1 MSRISLLIVDDHPVV
16 RAGLHGMFDSDP
28 GFAVLC
34 EAASGEAAV
43 DAVREARPY
52 IVLMDLQMPGIG
64 GVEAIRRIRALPGP
78 PPVLVLTTYDTDAQI
93 LSAIEA
99 GAAGYLL
106 KDTPRDALFDAV
118 RSVVAGGS
126 PLAPTVAARLLQRLP
141 QAFRTARCR
150 AAHESRARR
159 PPPGGAR
166 CIEPGDRARP
176 ADRRGHREV
185 APPPR
190 VREAGRGR
198 PDLGRD
204 DRHRAGTHRA
214 AAVALTARRAVAL
227 SKQRWYL
234 TRQRATLVVL
244 ANTDA
249 QPLDPVSE
257 SLQRVVLEH
266 QGA

>member
-28 GFAVLC
+28 GFAVLG
-34 EAASGEAAV
+34 EAVSGEAAV
-43 DAVREARPY
+43 DAVREACPD

-64 GVEAIRRIRALPGP
+64 GVEAIRRIRAMPAP

-141 QAFRTARCR
+141 QAGGRRGAEPLTSRELDVLRLVGRGASNREIARDLR
-150 AAHESRARR
+150 IGEATVKSHLLHVFEKL
-159 PPPGGAR
+159 GV
-166 CIEPGDRARP
+166 
-176 ADRRGHREV
+176 ADRTSAVTTAIERGLIEL
-185 APPPR
+185 PR
-190 VREAGRGR
+190 SR
-198 PDLGRD
+198 
-204 DRHRAGTHRA
+204 
-214 AAVALTARRAVAL
+214 
-227 SKQRWYL
+227 
-234 TRQRATLVVL
+234 
-244 ANTDA
+244 
-249 QPLDPVSE
+249 
-257 SLQRVVLEH
+257 
-266 QGA
+266 

>member
-28 GFAVLC
+28 GFAVLG
-34 EAASGEAAV
+34 EAASGEAAI
-43 DAVREARPY
+43 DAVREACPD

-64 GVEAIRRIRALPGP
+64 GVEAIRRIRAMPAP

-141 QAFRTARCR
+141 QAGGRRGAEPLTTRELDVLRLVGRGASNREIARDLR
-150 AAHESRARR
+150 IGEATVKSHLLHVFEKL
-159 PPPGGAR
+159 GV
-166 CIEPGDRARP
+166 
-176 ADRRGHREV
+176 ADRTSAVTTAIERGLIEL
-185 APPPR
+185 PR
-190 VREAGRGR
+190 SR
-198 PDLGRD
+198 
-204 DRHRAGTHRA
+204 
-214 AAVALTARRAVAL
+214 
-227 SKQRWYL
+227 
-234 TRQRATLVVL
+234 
-244 ANTDA
+244 
-249 QPLDPVSE
+249 
-257 SLQRVVLEH
+257 
-266 QGA
+266 